1 MWGDFLRILVF
12 SDSHGNVSALRRALA
27 AQPQASHVFFL
38 GDCLRDIEA
47 LEDEFRDKIFHKVS
61 GNCDFGALSP
71 STAMENLNGTLIF
84 YSHGHPYYV
93 KQSTVPFLQ
102 AAEKRGAKIA
112 LFGHTHSSL
121 IKYENG
127 VYLVNPGSV
136 SMPREGRP
144 SYAVIDIEEN
154 GIMPIIVNSV

>member
-1 MWGDFLRILVF
+1 MRILVF

-61 GNCDFGALSP
+61 GNCDFGALNP

-154 GIMPIIVNSV
+154 GIMPIIVNSSPVTL

>member
-1 MWGDFLRILVF
+1 MWGDFLRIMVL
-12 SDSHGNVSALRRALA
+12 SDSHGNVSALRRAILA
-27 AQPQASHVFFL
+27 QKEVEHIFFL

-47 LEDEFRDKIFHKVS
+47 AEDLFPQKIFHKVS
-61 GNCDFGALSP
+61 GNCDFGSLLP
-71 STAMENLNGTLIF
+71 STAMENVGGTLIF

-93 KQSTVPFLQ
+93 KQSPVPFLQ
-102 AAEKRGAKIA
+102 AAQKRNAKIA

-136 SMPREGRP
+136 SLPREGRP

-154 GIMPIIVNSV
+154 GIMPIIVNL

>member
-1 MWGDFLRILVF
+1 MWGDFLRIMVL
-12 SDSHGNVSALRRALA
+12 SDSHGNAFALRRAILA
-27 AQPQASHVFFL
+27 QKEAEHIFFL

-47 LEDEFRDKIFHKVS
+47 LFEEFPHRKFHTVC
-61 GNCDFGALSP
+61 GNCDYESFVP

-84 YSHGHPYYV
+84 YSHGHPYFV
-93 KQSTVPFLQ
+93 KQSPVPFLQ
-102 AAEKRGAKIA
+102 AAEKRNANIA

-127 VYLVNPGSV
+127 VWLVNPGSV
-136 SMPREGRP
+136 SLPREGKP

-154 GIMPIIVNSV
+154 GIMPIIVNL

>member
-12 SDSHGNVSALRRALA
+12 SDSHGNVSALRRALT
-27 AQPQASHVFFL
+27 AQKQAQHIFFL

-47 LEDEFRDKIFHKVS
+47 LEEEFPDKIFHKVS
-61 GNCDFGALSP
+61 GNCDFAALCP

-93 KQSTVPFLQ
+93 KQSYVPFLQ
-102 AAEKRGAKIA
+102 AAESRGAKIA

-127 VYLVNPGSV
+127 VYLVNPGSI
-136 SMPREGRP
+136 SLPREGKP
-144 SYAVIDIEEN
+144 SYAVIDIEES
-154 GIMPIIVNSV
+154 GIMPIIVNLA

>member
-47 LEDEFRDKIFHKVS
+47 VEPDFPNRIFHKVS
-61 GNCDFGALSP
+61 GNCDFGALNP
-71 STAMENLNGTLIF
+71 GTAMENLNGTLIF

-93 KQSTVPFLQ
+93 KQSYVPFLQ

-112 LFGHTHSSL
+112 LFGHIHSSL
-121 IKYENG
+121 TRYENG
-127 VYLVNPGSV
+127 VWLVNPGSV
-136 SMPREGRP
+136 SLPREGKP

>member
-27 AQPQASHVFFL
+27 TQPQASHVFFL
-38 GDCLRDIEA
+38 GDCLRDIDA
-47 LEDEFRDKIFHKVS
+47 LEEEFPDKIFHKVS
-61 GNCDFGALSP
+61 GNCDFGSLLP

-93 KQSTVPFLQ
+93 KQSHVPFLQ
-102 AAEKRGAKIA
+102 AAEKRKAKIA

-121 IKYENG
+121 TRYENG
-127 VYLVNPGSV
+127 VWLVNPGSV
-136 SMPREGRP
+136 SSPRQGKA

-154 GIMPIIVNSV
+154 GIMPIIVTL